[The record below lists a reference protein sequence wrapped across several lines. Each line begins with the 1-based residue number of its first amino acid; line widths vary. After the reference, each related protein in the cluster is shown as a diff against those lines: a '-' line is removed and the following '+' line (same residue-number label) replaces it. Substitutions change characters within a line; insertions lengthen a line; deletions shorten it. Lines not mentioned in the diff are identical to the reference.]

1 MATAPT
7 PTPTPLSVL
16 SFGSAP
22 PPAVAQ
28 LPAGVSL
35 NLVGAQ
41 QPSTATVHPQTPP
54 INLAHVART
63 VLKAKRVA
71 VVCGQSALSSP
82 FASRGPLT
90 ETSTHTGAGIST
102 ASGIPDFR
110 SGAGL
115 FESLKKQYPDA
126 KLSSGKDL
134 FDVGLFAVSPFPGE
148 SGAHAAPVAAR
159 CDQSSSHV
167 D

>member
-1 MATAPT
+1 MRSVCP
-7 PTPTPLSVL
+7 PLSL
-16 SFGSAP
+16 SP
-22 PPAVAQ
+22 PP
-28 LPAGVSL
+28 LPELSAD
-35 NLVGAQ
+35 
-41 QPSTATVHPQTPP
+41 PRPQTPP
-54 INLAHVART
+54 
-63 VLKAKRVA
+63 
-71 VVCGQSALSSP
+71 SP
-82 FASRGPLT
+82 
-90 ETSTHTGAGIST
+90 GAGIST

-148 SGAHAAPVAAR
+148 RAGHTLLPVAAR
-159 CDQSSSHV
+159 CDQSSFHV